1 MYKPVD
7 VDAYLVRVEKG
18 LQGTV
23 YVAVAMG
30 RIPSEQHP
38 KVTFFIIPPMELE
51 KEKEKYKGNIKLV
64 DANSDE
70 FKRLKPELRRLA
82 RIAARSPSS
91 YVPDDLVEELVG
103 K

>member
-7 VDAYLVRVEKG
+7 VDAYLIRVEKG
-18 LQGTV
+18 LHGTV

-30 RIPSEQHP
+30 RIPSEERP
-38 KVTFFIIPPMELE
+38 KVTYFIIPPSELE

-91 YVPDDLVEELVG
+91 FIPEDLANELTG
-103 K
+103 